1 MTMREL
7 YRALTELTERR
18 GISLIEDEPSEG
30 MADVKG
36 LFYSGQG
43 WSMIWIKPSLPLA
56 QKIST
61 LAHELGHYMLH
72 RTSGTNILHRGSTDQ
87 QKEREATEYGQRLIW
102 FLIHREG

>member
-43 WSMIWIKPSLPLA
+43 WSMIWIKPSC
-56 QKIST
+56 
-61 LAHELGHYMLH
+61 H
-72 RTSGTNILHRGSTDQ
+72 
-87 QKEREATEYGQRLIW
+87 
-102 FLIHREG
+102 